1 MVPSLCWH
9 DAVGR
14 PLSLGCQR
22 YGAQRLC
29 RRAFSRRMD
38 GYLHYYG
45 KLKNQEGMLRDRAR
59 VEGYRAGLLAAASRL
74 RDATVLDIGTGSGI
88 MAMLAAQCGAK
99 KVFAVEASPEVAR
112 VASRLARAN
121 GFVGTIEVIPKH
133 LEDITDE
140 DISPGSVDVIV
151 SELFSHFLVGELGLQ
166 PVTLARKRFL
176 RPGGLVLPAIGR
188 LMLSPFDDKEL
199 GAELRGRHSF
209 WAQRDFYG
217 LNLTSALKFAEEQSL
232 CENVCDLVDPATLL
246 VAPAEAP
253 FEILDLAGPTD
264 PDVWRLIEFEAQ
276 FPQRARDAVVDG
288 LCGWWDI
295 EFSGDGISN
304 PAPVLSTAPDAP
316 PTVWAQ
322 NRFMLNRP
330 LAAKATDRLAATC
343 QLRMNSVR
351 ESYTLKIELRNRSS
365 GSVSVAGPIE
375 LSNVYARH
383 FASPLPFPVV
393 DGDTQLPLRGD
404 RI

>member
-1 MVPSLCWH
+1 
-9 DAVGR
+9 
-14 PLSLGCQR
+14 
-22 YGAQRLC
+22 
-29 RRAFSRRMD
+29 MD

-45 KLKNQEGMLRDRAR
+45 KLKNQEGMLRDRVR
-59 VEGYRAGLLAAASRL
+59 VEGYRAGLLAAASRI
-74 RDATVLDIGTGSGI
+74 RGATVLDIGTGSGI
-88 MAMLAAQCGAK
+88 MAMLAAKCGAK

-121 GFVGTIEVIPKH
+121 DFVGTIEVIPKH

-140 DISPGSVDVIV
+140 DIAPGSVDVIV

-166 PVTLARKRFL
+166 PVTVARARFL
-176 RPGGLVLPAIGR
+176 RPGGLVLPSVGW

-217 LNLTSALKFAEEQSL
+217 LDLTSALRIAEEQSL
-232 CENVCDLVDPATLL
+232 RENVCDLVDPASLL

-253 FEILDLAGPTD
+253 RKILDLAGPTD
-264 PDVWRLIEFEAQ
+264 PNAWRSIEFEAP
-276 FPQRARDAVVDG
+276 FPRRARDAVIDG
-288 LCGWWDI
+288 LCGWWDV
-295 EFSGDGISN
+295 EFSGDGVSS

-322 NRFMLNRP
+322 NRFMLDKP
-330 LAAKATDRLAATC
+330 LAAKAADKLTAKC
-343 QLRMNSVR
+343 QLRMNSIR
-351 ESYTLKIELRNRSS
+351 ESYTLRIDLINNSSNELAR
-365 GSVSVAGPIE
+365 AGPIE

-383 FASPLPFPVV
+383 FASPLPFPIV
-393 DGDTQLPLRGD
+393 DGDAQPPPLRGD
-404 RI
+404 RV